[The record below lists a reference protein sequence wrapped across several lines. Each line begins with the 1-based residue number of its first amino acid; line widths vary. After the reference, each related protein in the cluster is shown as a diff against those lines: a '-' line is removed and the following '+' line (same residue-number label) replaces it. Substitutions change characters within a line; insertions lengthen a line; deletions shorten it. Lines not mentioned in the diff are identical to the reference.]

1 MNERQLRRTLEE
13 LIEKKNSG
21 ELSQR
26 DYERQSN
33 EIIGKLQKGSGNQNK
48 GGNSVTQGA
57 NDLFS
62 RLLRGS
68 TEQSAAPEQ
77 KNDLGSVLNA
87 YNQVKNDPKNT
98 ENSIITNLAK
108 TIGMVAADSMEEYA
122 KQSSFLLGELNASVG
137 LTGQLSKDFRDQ
149 IRAGQPDLE
158 RLGLTFGEIAKAA
171 GELVESTGRFA
182 LVGTDMLTRAG
193 EIATAYG
200 MNMADVTRSYSDF
213 EKVGIGAAEAQESIA
228 DAGERSLE
236 LGLQSR
242 QTIEGMIDNIS
253 KLNEYGFKDG
263 QDGLAEM
270 VRTATRLRFSLES
283 TFTVADKV
291 FEPEGALDLAAN
303 LQVLGAAFGD
313 FNDPLRLMYMATN
326 EVEGLQQA
334 LAGVSQN
341 LAVYN
346 QETGNFEVTGTN
358 LRMARDIAKQFGIDI
373 KEVTNSAIAAQER
386 AQAALA
392 LDGLNIDDDNKEFL
406 TNLARMKDGEMSIEI
421 LNPKLQEDLGNVTS
435 LALSEID
442 SKTADILLRYQDEF
456 KEMSESEIVR
466 QQATTVE
473 NISRDLKYM
482 ISLSRLQVANVSDTV
497 LQEFVGM
504 DFKDVGTFL
513 SGKSED
519 GVDYVAEGIKDAGK
533 YMVEEIRNA
542 MGGSG
547 NNITQGNT
555 TSNVTGNVTVT
566 HSASNNAVNKLAKDF
581 DEVLNMD
588 DRDLLRTTYRR

>member
-1 MNERQLRRTLEE
+1 MDEKKIQDLYKQVTDGDMSQRDFERAIGKIKQEMEGTPTN
-13 LIEKKNSG
+13 KNSG
-21 ELSQR
+21 TTTGGTEKSA
-26 DYERQSN
+26 EG
-33 EIIGKLQKGSGNQNK
+33 IFAKLLKGS
-48 GGNSVTQGA
+48 
-57 NDLFS
+57 L
-62 RLLRGS
+62 
-68 TEQSAAPEQ
+68 EQTASPESQ
-77 KNDLGSVLNA
+77 IDLGTILSE
-87 YNQVKNDPKNT
+87 YKNIRSQQGDDGD
-98 ENSIITNLAK
+98 IITALGK
-108 TIGMVAADSMEEYA
+108 TIGNVAANSIEEYA
-122 KQSSFLLGELNASVG
+122 KQSSFLLNELNASVG
-137 LTGQLSKDFRDQ
+137 LTGQLSKDFRDAV
-149 IRAGQPDLE
+149 REGQPDLE
-158 RLGLTFGEIAKAA
+158 RLGLTFKDISDAA
-171 GELVESTGRFA
+171 GQLVESTGRFT
-182 LVGTDMLTRAG
+182 LVGTDMLVRAG
-193 EIATAYG
+193 EIAKAYG
-200 MNMADVTRSYSDF
+200 MNMSDVTEAYFDF

-228 DAGERSLE
+228 DAGARSLE

-283 TFTVADKV
+283 TFRVADQV

-326 EVEGLQQA
+326 EVEGLQEA

-406 TNLARMKDGEMSIEI
+406 TNLSRMKDGEMQIE
-421 LNPKLQEDLGNVTS
+421 LLTPELQREFKGTTIK
-435 LALSEID
+435 LSELNNEQAL
-442 SKTADILLRYQDEF
+442 KLKEYQDEF
-456 KEMSESEIVR
+456 TQMSESDIVR

-482 ISLSRLQVANVSDTV
+482 IALTRLEVADVGDTA
-497 LQEFVGM
+497 LKQFVGM
-504 DFKDVGTFL
+504 DFKDLGTYL
-513 SGKSED
+513 SGEEGAQ
-519 GVDYVAEGIKDAGK
+519 GVTDKVAEIIK
-533 YMVEEIRNA
+533 
-542 MGGSG
+542 
-547 NNITQGNT
+547 TQGQNLKDLIGSVNPT
-555 TSNVTGNVTVT
+555 NDGQTNNSSTQTVNVTHT
-566 HSASNNAVNKLAKDF
+566 HTASNNTVMKMAKMEGDIK
-581 DEVLNMD
+581 NATMT
-588 DRDLLRTTYRR
+588 DRDLNRTRIVR

>member
-1 MNERQLRRTLEE
+1 MDEKKIQDLYKQVTDGDMSQRDFERAIGKIKQEMEGTPTN
-13 LIEKKNSG
+13 KNSG
-21 ELSQR
+21 TTTGGTEKSA
-26 DYERQSN
+26 EG
-33 EIIGKLQKGSGNQNK
+33 IFAKLLKGS
-48 GGNSVTQGA
+48 
-57 NDLFS
+57 L
-62 RLLRGS
+62 
-68 TEQSAAPEQ
+68 EQTASPESQ
-77 KNDLGSVLNA
+77 IDLGTILSE
-87 YNQVKNDPKNT
+87 YKNIRSQQGDDGD
-98 ENSIITNLAK
+98 IITALGK
-108 TIGMVAADSMEEYA
+108 TIGNVAANSIEEYA
-122 KQSSFLLGELNASVG
+122 KQSSFLLNELNASVG
-137 LTGQLSKDFRDQ
+137 LTGQLSKDFRDAV
-149 IRAGQPDLE
+149 REGQPDLE
-158 RLGLTFGEIAKAA
+158 RLGLTFKDISDAA
-171 GELVESTGRFA
+171 GQLVESTGRFT
-182 LVGTDMLTRAG
+182 LVGTDMLVRAG
-193 EIATAYG
+193 EIAKAYG
-200 MNMADVTRSYSDF
+200 MNMSDVTEAYFDF

-228 DAGERSLE
+228 DAGARSLE

-283 TFTVADKV
+283 TFRVADQV

-326 EVEGLQQA
+326 EVEGLQEA

-406 TNLARMKDGEMSIEI
+406 TNLARMKDGEMQIE
-421 LNPKLQEDLGNVTS
+421 LLTPELQKKFGDVTS
-435 LALSEID
+435 VALSDID
-442 SKTADILLRYQDEF
+442 SKTAGLLLQYQDEF
-456 KEMSESEIVR
+456 QQMTESDIVR

-482 ISLSRLQVANVSDTV
+482 IALTRLEVADVGDTA
-497 LQEFVGM
+497 LKQFVGM
-504 DFKDVGTFL
+504 DFKDLGTYL
-513 SGKSED
+513 SGEQGAQ
-519 GVDYVAEGIKDAGK
+519 GVTDKVAEIIK
-533 YMVEEIRNA
+533 
-542 MGGSG
+542 
-547 NNITQGNT
+547 TQGQNLKDLINSVNPT
-555 TSNVTGNVTVT
+555 NDGQTNNSSTQTVNVTHT
-566 HSASNNAVNKLAKDF
+566 HSASNNTVMKMGKMF
-581 DEVLNMD
+581 DAIDDLTMSERNLN
-588 DRDLLRTTYRR
+588 RTNYR

>member
-1 MNERQLRRTLEE
+1 MDEKKIQDLYKQVADGDMSQRDFERAIGKIRQEMQGTPTN
-13 LIEKKNSG
+13 KNSG
-21 ELSQR
+21 TTTGGTEKSA
-26 DYERQSN
+26 EG
-33 EIIGKLQKGSGNQNK
+33 IFAKLLKGS
-48 GGNSVTQGA
+48 
-57 NDLFS
+57 L
-62 RLLRGS
+62 
-68 TEQSAAPEQ
+68 EQSASPESQ
-77 KNDLGSVLNA
+77 IDLGTILSE
-87 YNQVKNDPKNT
+87 YKNIRSQQGDDGD
-98 ENSIITNLAK
+98 IITALGK
-108 TIGMVAADSMEEYA
+108 TIGNVAANSIEEYA

-137 LTGQLSKDFRDQ
+137 LTGQLSKDFRDAV
-149 IRAGQPDLE
+149 REGQPDLE
-158 RLGLTFGEIAKAA
+158 RLGLTFKDISDAA
-171 GELVESTGRFA
+171 GQLVESTGRFT
-182 LVGTDMLTRAG
+182 LVGTDMLVRAG
-193 EIATAYG
+193 EIAKAYG
-200 MNMADVTRSYSDF
+200 MNMSDVTEAYFDF

-228 DAGERSLE
+228 DAGARSLE

-283 TFTVADKV
+283 TFRVADQV

-326 EVEGLQQA
+326 EVEGLQEA

-406 TNLARMKDGEMSIEI
+406 TNLSRMKDGEMQIE
-421 LNPKLQEDLGNVTS
+421 LLTPELQREFKGTTIK
-435 LALSEID
+435 LSELNNEQAL
-442 SKTADILLRYQDEF
+442 KLKEYQDEF
-456 KEMSESEIVR
+456 TQMSESDIVR

-482 ISLSRLQVANVSDTV
+482 IALTRLEVANVGDTA
-497 LQEFVGM
+497 LQQFVGM
-504 DFKDVGTFL
+504 DFKDLGTYL
-513 SGKSED
+513 SGEEGAQ
-519 GVDYVAEGIKDAGK
+519 GVTDKVAEIIKTQGQNLKDLINSVNPTNDGQTNNSSTQTVNVTHTHTASNNTVMKMGQMFGKIKDAT
-533 YMVEEIRNA
+533 M
-542 MGGSG
+542 
-547 NNITQGNT
+547 T
-555 TSNVTGNVTVT
+555 
-566 HSASNNAVNKLAKDF
+566 
-581 DEVLNMD
+581 
-588 DRDLLRTTYRR
+588 DRDLNRTQVVR

>member
-1 MNERQLRRTLEE
+1 MDPSSIKKVAELAKQLEREE
-13 LIEKKNSG
+13 ITQREYDRAIE
-21 ELSQR
+21 Q
-26 DYERQSN
+26 
-33 EIIGKLQKGSGNQNK
+33 LQKRSNTQNK
-48 GGNSVTQGA
+48 GGKSVTQGA

-68 TEQSAAPEQ
+68 TEQTAAPEQ
-77 KNDLGSVLNA
+77 QNDLGSVLNA
-87 YNQVKNDPKNT
+87 YNQVKNDPNNSD
-98 ENSIITNLAK
+98 NSIITNLAK
-108 TIGMVAADSMEEYA
+108 TIGMVATNSMEEYA

-137 LTGQLSKDFRDQ
+137 LTGQLSKDFRDA
-149 IRAGQPDLE
+149 IREGQPDLE
-158 RLGLTFGEIAKAA
+158 RLGLTFGEISKAA

-228 DAGERSLE
+228 DAGKRSLE

-406 TNLARMKDGEMSIEI
+406 TNLSRMKDGEMQIELLTPELQKEFGASTVKLSQ
-421 LNPKLQEDLGNVTS
+421 LNNEQALKLKE
-435 LALSEID
+435 
-442 SKTADILLRYQDEF
+442 YQDEF
-456 KEMSESEIVR
+456 TQMSESDIVR

-473 NISRDLKYM
+473 NISRDLRYM
-482 ISLSRLQVANVSDTV
+482 ISLARLQVADVSDTV
-497 LQEFVGM
+497 LKEFVGM

-519 GVDYVAEGIKDAGK
+519 GVDYVAEGIRDAGK
-533 YMVEEIRNA
+533 YMVDEIKNA
-542 MGGSG
+542 MGGTG
-547 NNITQGNT
+547 TNITQGNT

>member
-1 MNERQLRRTLEE
+1 MDEKKIQDLYKQVTDGDMSERDFERAIGKLKQEMQGTPTN
-13 LIEKKNSG
+13 KNSG
-21 ELSQR
+21 TTTGGTEKSA
-26 DYERQSN
+26 EG
-33 EIIGKLQKGSGNQNK
+33 IFAKLLKGS
-48 GGNSVTQGA
+48 
-57 NDLFS
+57 L
-62 RLLRGS
+62 
-68 TEQSAAPEQ
+68 EQSASPESQ
-77 KNDLGSVLNA
+77 IDLGTILTE
-87 YNQVKNDPKNT
+87 YKNIRSQQGDDGD
-98 ENSIITNLAK
+98 IITALGK
-108 TIGMVAADSMEEYA
+108 TIGNVAANSIEEYA

-137 LTGQLSKDFRDQ
+137 LTGQLSKDFRDAV
-149 IRAGQPDLE
+149 REGQPDLE
-158 RLGLTFGEIAKAA
+158 RLGLTFKDISDAA
-171 GELVESTGRFA
+171 GQLVESTGRFT
-182 LVGTDMLTRAG
+182 LVGTDMLVRAG
-193 EIATAYG
+193 EIAKAYG
-200 MNMADVTRSYSDF
+200 MNMSDVTEAYFDF

-228 DAGERSLE
+228 DAGARSLE

-283 TFTVADKV
+283 TFRVADQV

-326 EVEGLQQA
+326 EVEGLQEA

-406 TNLARMKDGEMSIEI
+406 TNLARMKDGEMQIE
-421 LNPKLQEDLGNVTS
+421 LLTPELQSEFKGTTIK
-435 LALSEID
+435 LSELNNEQAL
-442 SKTADILLRYQDEF
+442 KLKEYQDEF
-456 KEMSESEIVR
+456 TKMSESDIVR

-482 ISLSRLQVANVSDTV
+482 IALTRLEVADVGDTA
-497 LQEFVGM
+497 LKQFVGM
-504 DFKDVGTFL
+504 DFKDLGTYL
-513 SGKSED
+513 SGEQGAQ
-519 GVDYVAEGIKDAGK
+519 GVTDKVAEIIK
-533 YMVEEIRNA
+533 
-542 MGGSG
+542 
-547 NNITQGNT
+547 TQGQNLKDLINSVNPT
-555 TSNVTGNVTVT
+555 NDEQTNNSSTQTVNVTHT
-566 HSASNNAVNKLAKDF
+566 HTASNNTVMKMAKMEGDIK
-581 DEVLNMD
+581 NATMT
-588 DRDLLRTTYRR
+588 DRDLNRTRIVR

>member
-1 MNERQLRRTLEE
+1 MEEALKKAQQLAKQLENDE
-13 LIEKKNSG
+13 ITQREYDRAMG
-21 ELSQR
+21 EL
-26 DYERQSN
+26 
-33 EIIGKLQKGSGNQNK
+33 QKTSAQKDK
-48 GGNSVTQGA
+48 GGGSVTESGK
-57 NDLFS
+57 DLFS

-68 TEQSAAPEQ
+68 LEQSGAPEQ
-77 KNDLGSVLNA
+77 QNDLGSVLTA
-87 YNQVKNDPKNT
+87 YNQVKNDPKNQD
-98 ENSIITNLAK
+98 NSILTNLAK
-108 TIGMVAADSMEEYA
+108 TIGSVATNSMEEYA

-158 RLGLTFGEIAKAA
+158 RLGLTFKEISDAA

-182 LVGTDMLTRAG
+182 LVGTEMLTRAG

-200 MNMADVTRSYSDF
+200 MNMSDVTSAYADF

-228 DAGERSLE
+228 DAGKRSLE

-253 KLNEYGFKDG
+253 RLNEFGFKDG

-421 LNPKLQEDLGNVTS
+421 LNPQLQKDLGDVTS
-435 LALSEID
+435 VALSDID
-442 SKTADILLRYQDEF
+442 SKTADMLLQYQDDF
-456 KEMSESEIVR
+456 QKMSESDIVR

-473 NISRDLKYM
+473 NISRDLRYM
-482 ISLSRLQVANVSDTV
+482 ISLARLQVADVSDTV
-497 LQEFVGM
+497 LKEFVGM

-513 SGKSED
+513 SGKSD
-519 GVDYVAEGIKDAGK
+519 DATDYVAEGIKGAGK
-533 YMVEEIRNA
+533 FMIDEIKNA
-542 MGGSG
+542 VG
-547 NNITQGNT
+547 NQNANITQT
-555 TSNVTGNVTVT
+555 STSSNVSGNITVQ
-566 HSASNNAVNKLAKDF
+566 HSATNNSVNKAMKSVKDVI
-581 DEVLNMD
+581 EMD
-588 DRDLLRTTYRR
+588 SRNLLKTTFTR

>member
-1 MNERQLRRTLEE
+1 MDEKKIQDLYKQVTDGDMSERDFERAIGKLKQEMQGTPTN
-13 LIEKKNSG
+13 KNSG
-21 ELSQR
+21 TTTGGTEKSA
-26 DYERQSN
+26 EG
-33 EIIGKLQKGSGNQNK
+33 IFAKLLKGS
-48 GGNSVTQGA
+48 
-57 NDLFS
+57 L
-62 RLLRGS
+62 
-68 TEQSAAPEQ
+68 EQSASPESQ
-77 KNDLGSVLNA
+77 IDLGTILTE
-87 YNQVKNDPKNT
+87 YKNIRSQQGDDGD
-98 ENSIITNLAK
+98 IITALGK
-108 TIGMVAADSMEEYA
+108 TIGNVAANSIEEYA

-137 LTGQLSKDFRDQ
+137 LTGQLSKDFRDAV
-149 IRAGQPDLE
+149 REGQPDLE
-158 RLGLTFGEIAKAA
+158 RLGLTFKDISDAA
-171 GELVESTGRFA
+171 GQLVESTGRFT
-182 LVGTDMLTRAG
+182 LVGTDMLVRAG
-193 EIATAYG
+193 EIAKAYG
-200 MNMADVTRSYSDF
+200 MNMSDVTEAYFDF

-228 DAGERSLE
+228 DAGARSLE

-283 TFTVADKV
+283 TFRVADQV

-326 EVEGLQQA
+326 EVEGLQEA

-406 TNLARMKDGEMSIEI
+406 TNLARMKDGEMQIE
-421 LNPKLQEDLGNVTS
+421 LLTPELQSEFKGTTIK
-435 LALSEID
+435 LSELNNEQAL
-442 SKTADILLRYQDEF
+442 KLKEYQDEF
-456 KEMSESEIVR
+456 TKMSESDIVR

-482 ISLSRLQVANVSDTV
+482 IALTRLEVADVGDTA
-497 LQEFVGM
+497 LKQFVGM
-504 DFKDVGTFL
+504 DFKDLGTYL
-513 SGKSED
+513 SGEQGAQ
-519 GVDYVAEGIKDAGK
+519 GVTDKVAEIIK
-533 YMVEEIRNA
+533 
-542 MGGSG
+542 
-547 NNITQGNT
+547 TQGQNLKDLINSVNPT
-555 TSNVTGNVTVT
+555 NEGQTNNSSTQTVNVTHT
-566 HSASNNAVNKLAKDF
+566 HTASNNTVMKMAKMEGDIK
-581 DEVLNMD
+581 NATMT
-588 DRDLLRTTYRR
+588 DRDLNRTRIVR

>member
-1 MNERQLRRTLEE
+1 MDDKQIQDLYKKVTDGDMSERDFERAIGKLRQEMQGTPTN
-13 LIEKKNSG
+13 KNSG
-21 ELSQR
+21 TMTGGTEKSA
-26 DYERQSN
+26 EG
-33 EIIGKLQKGSGNQNK
+33 IFAKLLKGS
-48 GGNSVTQGA
+48 
-57 NDLFS
+57 L
-62 RLLRGS
+62 
-68 TEQSAAPEQ
+68 EQTASPESQ
-77 KNDLGSVLNA
+77 IDLGTILSE
-87 YNQVKNDPKNT
+87 YKNIRSQQGDDGD
-98 ENSIITNLAK
+98 IITALGK
-108 TIGMVAADSMEEYA
+108 TIGNVAANSIEEYA
-122 KQSSFLLGELNASVG
+122 KQSSFLLNELNASVG
-137 LTGQLSKDFRDQ
+137 LTGQLSKDFRDAV
-149 IRAGQPDLE
+149 REGQPDLE
-158 RLGLTFGEIAKAA
+158 RLGLTFKDISDAA
-171 GELVESTGRFA
+171 GQLVESTGRFT
-182 LVGTDMLTRAG
+182 LVGTDMLVRAG
-193 EIATAYG
+193 EIAKAYG
-200 MNMADVTRSYSDF
+200 MNMSDVTEAYFDF

-228 DAGERSLE
+228 DAGARSLE

-283 TFTVADKV
+283 TFRVADQV

-326 EVEGLQQA
+326 EVEGLQEA

-406 TNLARMKDGEMSIEI
+406 TNLARMKDGEMQIE
-421 LNPKLQEDLGNVTS
+421 LLTPELQKKFGDVTS
-435 LALSEID
+435 VALSDID
-442 SKTADILLRYQDEF
+442 SKTAGLLLQYQDEF
-456 KEMSESEIVR
+456 QQMTESDIVR

-482 ISLSRLQVANVSDTV
+482 IALTRLEVADVGDTA
-497 LQEFVGM
+497 LKQFVGM
-504 DFKDVGTFL
+504 DFKDLGTYL
-513 SGKSED
+513 SGEQGAQ
-519 GVDYVAEGIKDAGK
+519 GVTDKVAEIIK
-533 YMVEEIRNA
+533 
-542 MGGSG
+542 
-547 NNITQGNT
+547 TQGQNLKDLINSVNPT
-555 TSNVTGNVTVT
+555 NDGQTNNSSTQTVNVTHT
-566 HSASNNAVNKLAKDF
+566 HSASNNTVMKMGKMF
-581 DEVLNMD
+581 DAIDDLTMSERNLN
-588 DRDLLRTTYRR
+588 RTNYR

>member
-1 MNERQLRRTLEE
+1 MDEKKIQDLYKQVADGDMSERDFERAIGKLKQEMQGTPTN
-13 LIEKKNSG
+13 KNSG
-21 ELSQR
+21 TTTGGTEKSA
-26 DYERQSN
+26 EG
-33 EIIGKLQKGSGNQNK
+33 IFAKLLKGS
-48 GGNSVTQGA
+48 
-57 NDLFS
+57 L
-62 RLLRGS
+62 
-68 TEQSAAPEQ
+68 EQSASPESQ
-77 KNDLGSVLNA
+77 IDLGTILTE
-87 YNQVKNDPKNT
+87 YKNIRSQQGDDGD
-98 ENSIITNLAK
+98 IITALGK
-108 TIGMVAADSMEEYA
+108 TIGNVAANSIEEYA

-137 LTGQLSKDFRDQ
+137 LTGQLSKDFRDAV
-149 IRAGQPDLE
+149 REGQPDLE
-158 RLGLTFGEIAKAA
+158 RLGLTFKDISDAA
-171 GELVESTGRFA
+171 GQLVESTGRFT
-182 LVGTDMLTRAG
+182 LVGTDMLVRAG
-193 EIATAYG
+193 EIAKAYG
-200 MNMADVTRSYSDF
+200 MNMSDVTEAYFDF

-228 DAGERSLE
+228 DAGARSLE

-283 TFTVADKV
+283 TFRVADQV

-326 EVEGLQQA
+326 EVEGLQEA

-406 TNLARMKDGEMSIEI
+406 TNLARMKDGEMQIE
-421 LNPKLQEDLGNVTS
+421 LLTPELQSQFKGTTIK
-435 LALSEID
+435 LSELNNEQAL
-442 SKTADILLRYQDEF
+442 KLKEYQDEF
-456 KEMSESEIVR
+456 TKMSESDIVR

-482 ISLSRLQVANVSDTV
+482 IALTRLEVADVGDTA
-497 LQEFVGM
+497 LKQFVGM
-504 DFKDVGTFL
+504 DFKDLGTYL
-513 SGKSED
+513 SGEQGAQ
-519 GVDYVAEGIKDAGK
+519 GVTDKVAEIIK
-533 YMVEEIRNA
+533 
-542 MGGSG
+542 
-547 NNITQGNT
+547 TQGQNLKDLINSVNPT
-555 TSNVTGNVTVT
+555 NDEQTNNSSTQTVNVTHT
-566 HSASNNAVNKLAKDF
+566 HSASNNTVMKMSKIIKDY
-581 DEVLNMD
+581 DELTMSERNLN
-588 DRDLLRTTYRR
+588 RTNYR

>member
-1 MNERQLRRTLEE
+1 MDPSSIKKVAELAKQLEREE
-13 LIEKKNSG
+13 ITQREYDRAIE
-21 ELSQR
+21 Q
-26 DYERQSN
+26 
-33 EIIGKLQKGSGNQNK
+33 LQKSSGTQNK
-48 GGNSVTQGA
+48 GGNSVTQGGK
-57 NDLFS
+57 DLFS

-77 KNDLGSVLNA
+77 QNDLGSVLNA
-87 YNQVKNDPKNT
+87 YNQVKNDPNNSD
-98 ENSIITNLAK
+98 NSIITNLAK
-108 TIGMVAADSMEEYA
+108 TIGMVATNSMEEYA

-137 LTGQLSKDFRDQ
+137 LTGQLSKDFRDA
-149 IRAGQPDLE
+149 IREGQPDLE
-158 RLGLTFGEIAKAA
+158 RLGLTFGEISKAA

-228 DAGERSLE
+228 DAGKRSLE

-406 TNLARMKDGEMSIEI
+406 TNLSRMKDGEMQIELLTPELQKEFGASTVKLSQ
-421 LNPKLQEDLGNVTS
+421 LNNEQALKLKE
-435 LALSEID
+435 
-442 SKTADILLRYQDEF
+442 YQDEF
-456 KEMSESEIVR
+456 TQMSESDIVR

-473 NISRDLKYM
+473 NISRDLRYM
-482 ISLSRLQVANVSDTV
+482 ISLARLQVADVSDTV
-497 LQEFVGM
+497 LKEFVGM

-519 GVDYVAEGIKDAGK
+519 GVDYVADGIRDAGK
-533 YMVEEIRNA
+533 YMVDEIKNA
-542 MGGSG
+542 MGGAG
-547 NNITQGNT
+547 TNITQGST

>member
-1 MNERQLRRTLEE
+1 MDEKKIQDLYKQVADGDMSERDFERAIGKIKQEMQGTPTN
-13 LIEKKNSG
+13 KNSG
-21 ELSQR
+21 TTTGGTEKSA
-26 DYERQSN
+26 EG
-33 EIIGKLQKGSGNQNK
+33 IFAKLLKGS
-48 GGNSVTQGA
+48 
-57 NDLFS
+57 L
-62 RLLRGS
+62 
-68 TEQSAAPEQ
+68 EQSASPESQ
-77 KNDLGSVLNA
+77 IDLGTILTE
-87 YNQVKNDPKNT
+87 YKNIRSQQGDDGD
-98 ENSIITNLAK
+98 IITALGK
-108 TIGMVAADSMEEYA
+108 TIGNVAANSIEEYA

-137 LTGQLSKDFRDQ
+137 LTGQLSKDFRDAV
-149 IRAGQPDLE
+149 REGQPDLE
-158 RLGLTFGEIAKAA
+158 RLGLTFKDISDAA
-171 GELVESTGRFA
+171 GQLVESTGRFT
-182 LVGTDMLTRAG
+182 LVGTDMLVRAG
-193 EIATAYG
+193 EIAKAYG
-200 MNMADVTRSYSDF
+200 MNMSDVTEAYFDF

-228 DAGERSLE
+228 DAGARSLE

-283 TFTVADKV
+283 TFRVADQV

-326 EVEGLQQA
+326 EVEGLQEA

-406 TNLARMKDGEMSIEI
+406 TNLARMKDGEMQIE
-421 LNPKLQEDLGNVTS
+421 LLTPELQSQFKGTTIK
-435 LALSEID
+435 LSELNNEQAL
-442 SKTADILLRYQDEF
+442 KLKEYQDEF
-456 KEMSESEIVR
+456 TKMSESDIVR

-482 ISLSRLQVANVSDTV
+482 IALTRLEVADVGDTA
-497 LQEFVGM
+497 LKQFVGM
-504 DFKDVGTFL
+504 DFKDLGTYL
-513 SGKSED
+513 SGEQGAQ
-519 GVDYVAEGIKDAGK
+519 GVTDKVAEIIK
-533 YMVEEIRNA
+533 
-542 MGGSG
+542 
-547 NNITQGNT
+547 TQGQNLKDLINSVNPT
-555 TSNVTGNVTVT
+555 NDEQTNNSSTQTVNVTHT
-566 HSASNNAVNKLAKDF
+566 HSASNNTVMKMSKIIKDY
-581 DEVLNMD
+581 DELTMSERNLN
-588 DRDLLRTTYRR
+588 RTNYR

>member
-341 LAVYN
+341 LAAYN
-346 QETGNFEVTGTN
+346 QETGNF
-358 LRMARDIAKQFGIDI
+358 LLFQ
-373 KEVTNSAIAAQER
+373 
-386 AQAALA
+386 
-392 LDGLNIDDDNKEFL
+392 
-406 TNLARMKDGEMSIEI
+406 IES
-421 LNPKLQEDLGNVTS
+421 PV
-435 LALSEID
+435 
-442 SKTADILLRYQDEF
+442 
-456 KEMSESEIVR
+456 
-466 QQATTVE
+466 
-473 NISRDLKYM
+473 
-482 ISLSRLQVANVSDTV
+482 
-497 LQEFVGM
+497 
-504 DFKDVGTFL
+504 
-513 SGKSED
+513 
-519 GVDYVAEGIKDAGK
+519 
-533 YMVEEIRNA
+533 
-542 MGGSG
+542 
-547 NNITQGNT
+547 
-555 TSNVTGNVTVT
+555 
-566 HSASNNAVNKLAKDF
+566 
-581 DEVLNMD
+581 
-588 DRDLLRTTYRR
+588 

>member
-1 MNERQLRRTLEE
+1 MDPKAVERLYDQF
-13 LIEKKNSG
+13 KND
-21 ELSQR
+21 EISQR
-26 DYERQSN
+26 EYDRAIAQ
-33 EIIGKLQKGSGNQNK
+33 LQKDSKGKNK
-48 GGNSVTQGA
+48 GGGTSIVDGGK
-57 NDLFS
+57 DLFS

-68 TEQSAAPEQ
+68 LEQSGAPEQ
-77 KNDLGSVLNA
+77 QNDLGSVLSA
-87 YNQVKNDPKNT
+87 YNQVKSDPNNQD
-98 ENSIITNLAK
+98 NSIITNLAK
-108 TIGMVAADSMEEYA
+108 TIGAVATNSMEEYA
-122 KQSSFLLGELNASVG
+122 KQSSFLLGELNAGVG
-137 LTGQLSKDFRDQ
+137 LTGQLSKDFRDS
-149 IRAGQPDLE
+149 IREGQPDLE
-158 RLGLTFGEIAKAA
+158 RLGLTFKEISDAA

-182 LVGTDMLTRAG
+182 LVGTEMLTRAG
-193 EIATAYG
+193 EIAVAYG
-200 MNMADVTRSYSDF
+200 MNMSDVTSAYADF
-213 EKVGIGAAEAQESIA
+213 EKVGIGASEAQESIA
-228 DAGERSLE
+228 DAGKRSLE

-313 FNDPLRLMYMATN
+313 FNDPLKLMYMATN

-392 LDGLNIDDDNKEFL
+392 LDGLNISDDNKEFL
-406 TNLARMKDGEMSIEI
+406 TNLSRMKDGEMQIE
-421 LNPKLQEDLGNVTS
+421 LLTPELQKQFGASTVK
-435 LALSEID
+435 LSELNNVQAARL
-442 SKTADILLRYQDEF
+442 KEYQDEF
-456 KEMSESEIVR
+456 TEMSESDIVR

-473 NISRDLKYM
+473 NISRDLRYM
-482 ISLSRLQVANVSDTV
+482 ISLARLQVADVSDTV
-497 LQEFVGM
+497 LKEFVGM
-504 DFKDVGTFL
+504 DFKDVGSFL
-513 SGKSED
+513 SGKSD
-519 GVDYVAEGIKDAGK
+519 DATDYVAEGIKGAGK
-533 YMVEEIRNA
+533 FMIDEIKNA
-542 MGGSG
+542 VG
-547 NNITQGNT
+547 NQNTNITQTSTN
-555 TSNVTGNVTVT
+555 SNVTGNVTVT
-566 HSASNNAVNKLAKDF
+566 HSASNNAVNKLSKDF
-581 DEVLNMD
+581 DKVLNMD
-588 DRDLLRTTYRR
+588 DRDLLKTTYRR

>member
-1 MNERQLRRTLEE
+1 MDPSSIKKVAELAKQLEREE
-13 LIEKKNSG
+13 ITQREYDRAIE
-21 ELSQR
+21 Q
-26 DYERQSN
+26 
-33 EIIGKLQKGSGNQNK
+33 LQKSSGTQNK
-48 GGNSVTQGA
+48 GGNSVTQGGK
-57 NDLFS
+57 DLFS

-77 KNDLGSVLNA
+77 QNDLGSVLNA
-87 YNQVKNDPKNT
+87 YNQVKNDPNNSD
-98 ENSIITNLAK
+98 NSIITNLAK
-108 TIGMVAADSMEEYA
+108 TIGMVATNSMEEYA

-137 LTGQLSKDFRDQ
+137 LTGQLSKDFRDA
-149 IRAGQPDLE
+149 IREGQPDLE

-228 DAGERSLE
+228 DAGKRSLE

-406 TNLARMKDGEMSIEI
+406 TNLSRMKDGEMQIELLTPELQKEFGASTVKLSQ
-421 LNPKLQEDLGNVTS
+421 LNNEQALKLKE
-435 LALSEID
+435 
-442 SKTADILLRYQDEF
+442 YQDEF
-456 KEMSESEIVR
+456 TQMSESDIVR

-473 NISRDLKYM
+473 NISRDLRYM
-482 ISLSRLQVANVSDTV
+482 ISLARLQVADVSDTV
-497 LQEFVGM
+497 LKEFVGM

-519 GVDYVAEGIKDAGK
+519 GVDYVADGIRDAGK
-533 YMVEEIRNA
+533 YMVDEIKNA
-542 MGGSG
+542 MGGAG
-547 NNITQGNT
+547 TNITQGST

>member
-1 MNERQLRRTLEE
+1 MDEKKIQDLYKQVTDGDMSERDFERAIGKLKQEMQGTPTN
-13 LIEKKNSG
+13 KNSG
-21 ELSQR
+21 TTTGGTEKSA
-26 DYERQSN
+26 EG
-33 EIIGKLQKGSGNQNK
+33 IFAKLLKGS
-48 GGNSVTQGA
+48 
-57 NDLFS
+57 L
-62 RLLRGS
+62 
-68 TEQSAAPEQ
+68 EQSASPESQ
-77 KNDLGSVLNA
+77 IDLGTILTE
-87 YNQVKNDPKNT
+87 YKNIRSQQGDDGD
-98 ENSIITNLAK
+98 IITALGK
-108 TIGMVAADSMEEYA
+108 TIGNVAANSIEEYA

-137 LTGQLSKDFRDQ
+137 LTGQLSKDFRDAV
-149 IRAGQPDLE
+149 REGQPDLE
-158 RLGLTFGEIAKAA
+158 RLGLTFKDISDAA
-171 GELVESTGRFA
+171 GQLVESTGRFT
-182 LVGTDMLTRAG
+182 LVGTDMLVRAG
-193 EIATAYG
+193 EIAKAYG
-200 MNMADVTRSYSDF
+200 MNMSDVTEAYFDF

-228 DAGERSLE
+228 DAGARSLE

-283 TFTVADKV
+283 TFRVADQV

-326 EVEGLQQA
+326 EVEGLQEA

-406 TNLARMKDGEMSIEI
+406 TNLARMKDGEMQIE
-421 LNPKLQEDLGNVTS
+421 LLTPELQSEFKGTTIK
-435 LALSEID
+435 LSELNNEQAL
-442 SKTADILLRYQDEF
+442 KLKEYQDEF
-456 KEMSESEIVR
+456 TKMSESDIVR

-482 ISLSRLQVANVSDTV
+482 IALTRLEVADVGDTA
-497 LQEFVGM
+497 LKQFVGM
-504 DFKDVGTFL
+504 DFKDLGTYL
-513 SGKSED
+513 SGEQGAQ
-519 GVDYVAEGIKDAGK
+519 GVTDKVAEIIK
-533 YMVEEIRNA
+533 
-542 MGGSG
+542 
-547 NNITQGNT
+547 TQGQNLKDLINSVNPT
-555 TSNVTGNVTVT
+555 NDEQTNNSSTQTVNVTHT
-566 HSASNNAVNKLAKDF
+566 HSASNNTVMKMSKIIKDY
-581 DEVLNMD
+581 DELTMSERNLN
-588 DRDLLRTTYRR
+588 RTNYR

>member
-1 MNERQLRRTLEE
+1 MDEKKIQDLYKQVADGDMSERDFERAIGKIKQEMQGTPTN
-13 LIEKKNSG
+13 KNSG
-21 ELSQR
+21 TTTGGTEKSA
-26 DYERQSN
+26 EG
-33 EIIGKLQKGSGNQNK
+33 IFAKLLKGS
-48 GGNSVTQGA
+48 
-57 NDLFS
+57 L
-62 RLLRGS
+62 
-68 TEQSAAPEQ
+68 EQSASPESQ
-77 KNDLGSVLNA
+77 IDLGTILTE
-87 YNQVKNDPKNT
+87 YKNIRSQQGDDGD
-98 ENSIITNLAK
+98 IITALGK
-108 TIGMVAADSMEEYA
+108 TIGNVAANSIEEYA

-137 LTGQLSKDFRDQ
+137 LTGQLSKDFRDAV
-149 IRAGQPDLE
+149 REGQPDLE
-158 RLGLTFGEIAKAA
+158 RLGLTFKDISDAA
-171 GELVESTGRFA
+171 GQLVESTGRFT
-182 LVGTDMLTRAG
+182 LVGTDMLVRAG
-193 EIATAYG
+193 EIAKAYG
-200 MNMADVTRSYSDF
+200 MNMSDVTEAYFDF

-228 DAGERSLE
+228 DAGARSLE

-283 TFTVADKV
+283 TFRVADQV

-326 EVEGLQQA
+326 EVEGLQEA

-406 TNLARMKDGEMSIEI
+406 TNLARMKDGEMQIE
-421 LNPKLQEDLGNVTS
+421 LLTPELQSQFKGTTIK
-435 LALSEID
+435 LSELNNEQAL
-442 SKTADILLRYQDEF
+442 KLKEYQDEF
-456 KEMSESEIVR
+456 TKMSESDIVR

-482 ISLSRLQVANVSDTV
+482 IALTRLEVADVGDTA
-497 LQEFVGM
+497 LKQFVGM
-504 DFKDVGTFL
+504 DFKDLGTYL
-513 SGKSED
+513 SGEQGAQ
-519 GVDYVAEGIKDAGK
+519 GVTDKVAEIIK
-533 YMVEEIRNA
+533 
-542 MGGSG
+542 
-547 NNITQGNT
+547 TQGQNLKDLINSVNPT
-555 TSNVTGNVTVT
+555 NEGQTNNSSTQTVNVTHT
-566 HSASNNAVNKLAKDF
+566 HSASNNTVMKMSKIIKDY
-581 DEVLNMD
+581 DELTMSERNLN
-588 DRDLLRTTYRR
+588 RTNYR